1 MPVSTRFCLGIVRE
15 SSFLLSADPNAGG
28 CALEGLLFAYPAP
41 GLRHPRLKVPRPA
54 EPSQEEPGS
63 RCFLSRPPR
72 NRLRPTTSSVRYTQ
86 RTCVRRSLVWSVL
99 AGAQDP
105 DSRKSKRVE
114 FFNQSFSRYV
124 PSVTMCTPL
133 TPGSSWGAD
142 CPRADCVRDQ
152 TDQKVCLQDFRE
164 VYPARCPLQ
173 GDAGRQAR
181 GRLRRGLEG
190 AGPPRVLQVHPGSR

>member
-105 DSRKSKRVE
+105 DSRKSKRL
-114 FFNQSFSRYV
+114 SSSISHSAGMCR
-124 PSVTMCTPL
+124 PSPCAHPSPQALRGGPT
-133 TPGSSWGAD
+133 
-142 CPRADCVRDQ
+142 
-152 TDQKVCLQDFRE
+152 
-164 VYPARCPLQ
+164 
-173 GDAGRQAR
+173 AR
-181 GRLRRGLEG
+181 GRIVSVIRQTRKSACKTSEKSTQ
-190 AGPPRVLQVHPGSR
+190 RVAHCREMQGGKHVGGSGVA